1 MSSTRRPAAVRSVV
15 AGAVALACAAAA
27 CGVPLDAEPRLTPPD
42 DVPYDLLASTTTT
55 LVAAVDQGD
64 ETSICLAINSS
75 VLSVG
80 RDRSGQPPLNTLL
93 QLVVAGPTEGEA
105 TLGLRSAIPTADMV
119 TTVVAEG
126 GTAQVQLGATFA
138 ELPGDQQLL
147 ALAQITC
154 TLTTQPEVDR
164 VSFTLAGKEIEVP
177 LADGSLVSRPVTRA
191 DYRTLL
197 AN

>member
-1 MSSTRRPAAVRSVV
+1 MTPDRRTPVFRHALV
-15 AGAVALACAAAA
+15 AALALVLGAAA
-27 CGVPLDAEPRLTPPD
+27 CGVPLDAEPRLTPAD

-119 TTVVAEG
+119 TTVVSEG

-154 TLTTQPEVDR
+154 TLTTQPEIDR
-164 VSFTLAGKEIEVP
+164 ISFTLAGKEIEVP
-177 LADGSLVSRPVTRA
+177 IADGSLVSRPVTRA